1 MTGQLVCQTHG
12 GKTPQSRQTAEERL
26 KALVHPAL
34 NVMTRALDDYATEPA
49 LAVRVAQDLL
59 DRAGFKAVS
68 TVQTDGRM
76 IIEVE
81 YVGGKPTIVDV
92 EPVHANGRPLIEF
105 LPEALEE

>member
-1 MTGQLVCQTHG
+1 MNGQLVCQFHG
-12 GKTPQSRQTAEERL
+12 GLSRQSLESAEIRL
-26 KALVHPAL
+26 RALVHPSL
-34 NVMTRALDDYATEPA
+34 DVFTRALGDYRSDPS
-49 LAVRVAQDLL
+49 LAVRVAQDIL
-59 DRAGFKAVS
+59 DRAGYKAVS
-68 TVQTDGRM
+68 TVRADGRM